1 MFSFR
6 NFRTFLFL
14 SLVVFAL
21 TSYINSQPIYNYHYC
36 SVGLGSLELAND
48 DYLSNLSVL
57 LGSLSSKA
65 SQNYSFYKAISNNTD
80 IYGLFLCRGDVSQYT
95 CETCVSYV
103 SSYIRTR
110 CPGKSAIAWY
120 NECMLRYS
128 DINFFGVPQTEPH
141 VFMWNAQNNIT
152 APVEPNFG
160 ALGLMN
166 NLRDKALATEMLFKA
181 GNMSVGNGN
190 GFRYGLVQCTRDIN
204 STQCGNCLQ
213 ILIEKVQD
221 CCQARTEFRI
231 ISPSCFLRY
240 ANYSLIQEASAPVLP
255 PLPSPLLPSPLPG
268 NERNITQI
276 AIIVTIVIILI
287 LVISLCIF
295 LKVRKRKP
303 KDYFQE
309 LDVKSLQFDFG
320 TIIIATNNFSEAN
333 KLGKGGF
340 GAVYKGKLSNG
351 QEIAVKR
358 LSMNSRQGDLEF
370 KNEVLLVAKLQH
382 RNLIRLLG
390 FCIEGNE
397 RLLIYEFVPNI
408 SLDHFIFDPTKR
420 AQLGWERRYQII
432 RGIARGILYLHEDSR
447 LRIIH
452 RDLKASNI
460 LLDAEMTPKISDFG
474 MAKLFVPDQTEGSTN
489 RIVGTYGRKITC
501 LHNGED
507 REYLLSYA
515 WKNWME
521 GTSTNLIDPTLRGSP
536 ITEIMRCIHT
546 GLLCVQKQPV
556 ARPNMTSVVAMINS
570 DSITL
575 PVPTQP
581 ADFTQ
586 SNVVLDTPLQQ
597 DIGSHVTKY
606 ELSITELYP
615 R

>member
-1 MFSFR
+1 MGTMFSFHDSR
-6 NFRTFLFL
+6 AFLFL

-21 TSYINSQPIYNYHYC
+21 TSYINSQPEPIYNYHYC
-36 SVGLGSLELAND
+36 SVGLGSLEQAND
-48 DYLSNLSVL
+48 DYLSNLTVL
-57 LGSLSSKA
+57 LDSLSSKA
-65 SQNYSFYKAISNNTD
+65 SQNYSFYKAISNKTG

-95 CETCVSYV
+95 CQTCVSYV
-103 SSYIRTR
+103 SNYIKTR
-110 CPGKSAIAWY
+110 CP
-120 NECMLRYS
+120 
-128 DINFFGVPQTEPH
+128 EPS
-141 VFMWNAQNNIT
+141 
-152 APVEPNFG
+152 FG

-166 NLRDKALATEMLFKA
+166 NLRDEVLETEMLFRA

-221 CCQARTEFRI
+221 CCQARTV
-231 ISPSCFLRY
+231 SNNNPK
-240 ANYSLIQEASAPVLP
+240 
-255 PLPSPLLPSPLPG
+255 LLS
-268 NERNITQI
+268 
-276 AIIVTIVIILI
+276 
-287 LVISLCIF
+287 
-295 LKVRKRKP
+295 
-303 KDYFQE
+303 
-309 LDVKSLQFDFG
+309 
-320 TIIIATNNFSEAN
+320 
-333 KLGKGGF
+333 
-340 GAVYKGKLSNG
+340 KGKLSNG

-358 LSMNSRQGDLEF
+358 LSMKSRQGDLEF
-370 KNEVLLVAKLQH
+370 KNEVLLVVKLQH

-397 RLLIYEFVPNI
+397 RLRIYEFVPNI
-408 SLDHFIFDPTKR
+408 SLGHFIFDPTKR

-432 RGIARGILYLHEDSR
+432 RGIARGILYLNEDSR

-452 RDLKASNI
+452 RDLKTRNI

-474 MAKLFVPDQTEGSTN
+474 MEKLFVPDQTKGCTN
-489 RIVGTYGRKITC
+489 RIVGYMAPEYARTRQFSVKSDIFSFGVLILEIVSGQKITC

-515 WKNWME
+515 WKSWME
-521 GTSTNLIDPTLRGSP
+521 GTATNLIDPTLRDSQ

-556 ARPNMTSVVAMINS
+556 ARPNMTSVVAMINR

-581 ADFTQ
+581 ADFTRRQ
-586 SNVVLDTPLQQ
+586 SVVVLNTPLQQ

-606 ELSITELYP
+606 ELAITELYP